1 MPVLLVFEPLG
12 LFYGIITSAG
22 NLPFEVVSSLNNQQ
36 VNLVPLYGIAQ

>member
-12 LFYGIITSAG
+12 LFYGIITCAG
-22 NLPFEVVSSLNNQQ
+22 IMLFEVVSSLNKQQ